1 MVTANE
7 LRQQHKQLK
16 KKVDEAE
23 GTRQHIRDWR
33 TKEEL
38 VNLKKEKLLMKD
50 KLNHTKPK
58 ERYKNEKTNMGNI

>member
-16 KKVDEAE
+16 KEVDKAE
-23 GTRQHIRDWR
+23 STRQHVRDWR

-50 KLNHTKPK
+50 KLNHTKTK
-58 ERYKNEKTNMGNI
+58 GESEEWKN

>member
-7 LRQQHKQLK
+7 LRQQHKKLK
-16 KKVDEAE
+16 KKVEEAE
-23 GTRQHIRDWR
+23 DTRQHIRDWR

-50 KLNHTKPK
+50 KLKYTKTAK
-58 ERYKNEKTNMGNI
+58 EMEEWKN